1 MIYRAVLQDVLPVAA
16 ISRFIGDIYPAID
29 GGAAYE
35 AGVLQSS
42 GLLHYVRND
51 VVFIVIAKEQSD
63 CGNLRQG
70 RPPFVAMRHFP
81 RFIGDIYPAIKV
93 GVAIWSCVLQSGL
106 LYYVRNDGLC
116 IVLCC

>member
-70 RPPFVAMRHFP
+70 RPLFGTLCVPPLPLQRESI
-81 RFIGDIYPAIKV
+81 RED
-93 GVAIWSCVLQSGL
+93 WSTVE
-106 LYYVRNDGLC
+106 YVRSF
-116 IVLCC
+116 